1 MTFLSLPLSLLVC
14 YSDVKKMPLG
24 KLSKTQIAKGFEVLE
39 EIQAAMDQKKGGAH
53 LVELSSKFFT
63 TIPHN
68 FGRNRPPTINNKE
81 IVEKKKEMLMVR
93 SLYTCIYLLWRLC
106 WSRFSW
112 WSSSITVLLCCVK
125 VLADIELAQT
135 LKSVTEKSQEEM
147 IEMVPHPLDQDYMS
161 LNCKLS
167 LMDKTSERFKVG
179 CYI

>member
-93 SLYTCIYLLWRLC
+93 SLYTCIYLL
-106 WSRFSW
+106 
-112 WSSSITVLLCCVK
+112 
-125 VLADIELAQT
+125 
-135 LKSVTEKSQEEM
+135 
-147 IEMVPHPLDQDYMS
+147 
-161 LNCKLS
+161 
-167 LMDKTSERFKVG
+167 
-179 CYI
+179 